1 VTTRCAIVNL
11 DHFIAD
17 CRAVLAE
24 RSPEASIKELVARA
38 VAEPAQVEAVLGT
51 PRQGEIT
58 TLHHSPELTVLN
70 VIWTPGMAIYPHDH
84 RMWTVIG
91 LYGGQED
98 NTFYRRGPGGLA
110 VAGGKQL
117 GVRDVAVLGQAVI
130 HSVANPLRVFTGA
143 IHVYGGDFFGT
154 PRSEWTPDTLQERP
168 FDMER
173 ARRVYADANARW
185 RAQCAGA
192 ADHPFGAVG

>member
-1 VTTRCAIVNL
+1 MFDL

-17 CRAVLAE
+17 CRAALAE
-24 RSPEASIKELVARA
+24 RSPEAAIKELVGRA
-38 VAEPAQVEAVLGT
+38 VAEPARVEAVLGT

-70 VIWTPGMAIYPHDH
+70 VVWTPGMAIYAHDH

-91 LYGGQED
+91 LYGGRED

-117 GVRDVAVLGQAVI
+117 QIRDVAVLGQAVI

-143 IHVYGGDFFGT
+143 LHVYGGDFFGT

-173 ARRVYADANARW
+173 ARRVYADANERW
-185 RAQCAGA
+185 RAQCAEA
-192 ADHPFGAVG
+192 AGPSSSVG

>member
-1 VTTRCAIVNL
+1 MFNL

-117 GVRDVAVLGQAVI
+117 GARDVAVLGQAVI

>member
-1 VTTRCAIVNL
+1 MFDL

-17 CRAVLAE
+17 CRAALAE
-24 RSPEASIKELVARA
+24 RSPEAAIKELVGRA
-38 VAEPAQVEAVLGT
+38 VAEPARVEAVLGT
-51 PRQGEIT
+51 PRQGEIA
-58 TLHHSPELTVLN
+58 TLHHSPELTILN
-70 VIWTPGMAIYPHDH
+70 VIWTPGMAIYPHEH

-91 LYGGQED
+91 LYGGREN

-117 GVRDVAVLGQAVI
+117 EIRDVAVLGQAVI

-173 ARRVYADANARW
+173 ARRVYADANERW
-185 RAQCAGA
+185 RAQCAEA
-192 ADHPFGAVG
+192 AGPSSSVG

>member
-1 VTTRCAIVNL
+1 MFDL

-17 CRAVLAE
+17 CRAVLGE
-24 RSPEASIKELVARA
+24 RSPEAAIKELVERA
-38 VAEPAQVEAVLGT
+38 VAEPSHVEAALGT

-91 LYGGQED
+91 LYGGRED
-98 NTFYRRGPGGLA
+98 NTFYRRSPGGLD

-117 GVRDVAVLGQAVI
+117 QIRDVAVLGQAVI

-143 IHVYGGDFFGT
+143 IHVYGGDFFAT
-154 PRSEWTPDTLQERP
+154 PRSEWAPDTLQERP

-173 ARRVYADANARW
+173 ARRVYADANERW
-185 RAQCAGA
+185 HAQCAA
-192 ADHPFGAVG
+192 AAHSSGSAG

>member
-1 VTTRCAIVNL
+1 
-11 DHFIAD
+11 
-17 CRAVLAE
+17 
-24 RSPEASIKELVARA
+24 
-38 VAEPAQVEAVLGT
+38 
-51 PRQGEIT
+51 
-58 TLHHSPELTVLN
+58 
-70 VIWTPGMAIYPHDH
+70 
-84 RMWTVIG
+84 MWTVIG

>member
-1 VTTRCAIVNL
+1 
-11 DHFIAD
+11 
-17 CRAVLAE
+17 
-24 RSPEASIKELVARA
+24 
-38 VAEPAQVEAVLGT
+38 
-51 PRQGEIT
+51 
-58 TLHHSPELTVLN
+58 
-70 VIWTPGMAIYPHDH
+70 
-84 RMWTVIG
+84 
-91 LYGGQED
+91 
-98 NTFYRRGPGGLA
+98 
-110 VAGGKQL
+110 
-117 GVRDVAVLGQAVI
+117 
-130 HSVANPLRVFTGA
+130 VANPLRVFTGA

>member
-1 VTTRCAIVNL
+1 MFDL

-24 RSPEASIKELVARA
+24 RSPEAAIKELVARA
-38 VAEPAQVEAVLGT
+38 VAEPSQVEAVLGT

-84 RMWTVIG
+84 RMWTIIG

-98 NTFYRRGPGGLA
+98 NTFYRRNPSGLA

-143 IHVYGGDFFGT
+143 LHVYGGDFFGT

-192 ADHPFGAVG
+192 ADPSSSVG

>member
-1 VTTRCAIVNL
+1 MFDL

-17 CRAVLAE
+17 CRAALAE
-24 RSPEASIKELVARA
+24 RSPEAAIKELVGRA
-38 VAEPAQVEAVLGT
+38 VAEPARVEAVLGT
-51 PRQGEIT
+51 PRQGEIA

-91 LYGGQED
+91 LYGGRED

-117 GVRDVAVLGQAVI
+117 QIRDVAVLGQAP
-130 HSVANPLRVFTGA
+130 A
-143 IHVYGGDFFGT
+143 
-154 PRSEWTPDTLQERP
+154 E
-168 FDMER
+168 
-173 ARRVYADANARW
+173 
-185 RAQCAGA
+185 
-192 ADHPFGAVG
+192 

>member
-1 VTTRCAIVNL
+1 MINRHMFDL
-11 DHFIAD
+11 DHFVAD
-17 CRAVLAE
+17 CRAALQE
-24 RSPEASIKELVARA
+24 RSPEAAIKELVQRA
-38 VAEPAQVEAVLGT
+38 VSEPAQVEARLGT
-51 PRQGEIT
+51 PRQGQIT
-58 TLHHSPELTVLN
+58 TLHHSPELTILN

-98 NTFYRRGPGGLA
+98 NTFYRRSPDGLA
-110 VAGGKQL
+110 VAGNKQL
-117 GVRDVAVLGQAVI
+117 ERRDVAVLGQAVI

-143 IHVYGGDFFGT
+143 IHVYGGDFFGM

-173 ARRVYADANARW
+173 ARQVYADANARW
-185 RAQCAGA
+185 RAECAGVT
-192 ADHPFGAVG
+192 PPSGSG